1 MPSFDPPSKT
11 DQRIPLTFG
20 GREYHCSRPHRFGLV
35 IHGPASSDDNETGST
50 SDYLHDHLL
59 ADPNRES
66 FLQLVEDERL
76 VVCKNVASNDPTYR
90 RVRGKSSSQKLSQ
103 AEYYHHDGCSC
114 PTKPRLVEIRLPE
127 QAIGREIATAI
138 APFANVVAAMLTTLP
153 DHFKSERN
161 LDQSIQQALVDFAKP
176 KTEWPSAD
184 SWDRIQGKVTRLI
197 RKEFDAEACRAFF
210 RQVDSLADAYV
221 LPWEMGESRLML
233 NNHADLSI
241 TMQHRR
247 AMQRAKSDSDQNGSL
262 VKRWTAEEYPAKIES
277 ACEIVSSATAKQAQ
291 AQAGLANL
299 KTESVYEGK

>member
-1 MPSFDPPSKT
+1 MTSIDTQST
-11 DQRIPLTFG
+11 TGQRTPFLFG
-20 GREYHCSRPHRFGLV
+20 GREYTCSRPHRFGLV
-35 IHGPASSDDNETGST
+35 IHGHADATDKAGSA
-50 SDYLHDHLL
+50 SDYLHGHLL
-59 ADPNRES
+59 AEPNRDA
-66 FLQLVEDERL
+66 FLQLIEDERL
-76 VVCKNVASNDPTYR
+76 VVCKNVVSNDPTYR

-127 QAIGREIATAI
+127 QLIGREIATAI
-138 APFANVVAAMLTTLP
+138 APFANVVAAMLTALP
-153 DHFKSERN
+153 DHFKEERN
-161 LDQSIQQALVDFAKP
+161 LDASIQQALIDFAKP
-176 KTEWPSAD
+176 KSEWPSAD

-210 RQVDSLADAYV
+210 REVDSLADAYV

-247 AMQRAKSDSDQNGSL
+247 AMQRAKSDNDQNGSL

-277 ACEIVSSATAKQAQ
+277 VCEIVSSATAKQAQ
-291 AQAGLANL
+291 AQAGPAKL
-299 KTESVYEGK
+299 KTESAYEGK